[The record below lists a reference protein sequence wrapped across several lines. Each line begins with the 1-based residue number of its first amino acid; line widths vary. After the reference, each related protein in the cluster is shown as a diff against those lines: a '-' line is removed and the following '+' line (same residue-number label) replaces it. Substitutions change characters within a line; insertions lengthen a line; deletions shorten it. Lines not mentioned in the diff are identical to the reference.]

1 MHARLT
7 KFEGSPHEI
16 ETGIKQIKEQVI
28 PTAKKLAGFKGGYW
42 FVDRAT
48 GKGFEH
54 HALRDRIR
62 AARERRR
69 RGEATRGGHT
79 DLGHEDHG
87 RRKLRGR
94 RGGASRGDGAGALSR
109 HPRARDS

>member
-42 FVDRAT
+42 FVDRTT
-48 GKGFEH
+48 GKGFSITLFETES
-54 HALRDRIR
+54 ALRASDD
-62 AARERRR
+62 AA
-69 RGEATRGGHT
+69 A
-79 DLGHEDHG
+79 
-87 RRKLRGR
+87 KLRAEVTRTSGTKIT
-94 RGGASRGDGAGALSR
+94 GVESYEVVAE
-109 HPRARDS
+109 ARVAEMAPAR